1 MMLMSLNQLWRLRT
15 LLYFVDTTGK
25 FCWIDMSSK
34 EAKAEVRELA
44 LFIDS
49 EDNYYVGRMDKLK
62 EEYNK
67 AVFVESEVKT
77 FNYYITDENGI
88 RCCVYG
94 EDSKKLYLFSIG
106 SSEGISIIKAD
117 RDVYGDVENIY
128 FSKSMGLVIYEKGW
142 ATFGNDE

>member
-1 MMLMSLNQLWRLRT
+1 M
-15 LLYFVDTTGK
+15 
-25 FCWIDMSSK
+25 
-34 EAKAEVRELA
+34 
-44 LFIDS
+44 
-49 EDNYYVGRMDKLK
+49 
-62 EEYNK
+62 
-67 AVFVESEVKT
+67 
-77 FNYYITDENGI
+77 
-88 RCCVYG
+88 YG